1 MKLQAIAILIA
12 VGFCSSCTVGPNYR
26 RPAVQVPRAFRAP
39 EPLPDSLAA
48 SFADLK
54 WWEVFRDQELQS
66 LIKTALKQNYD
77 LRDAVTRVEMAQA
90 NLGITRSDQFPQAS
104 AGGNVNFTRLS
115 RNGAFPLPP
124 DLVPS
129 QNRNWGQAQLNLLSF
144 EVDLWG
150 RLRRATEAARASLL
164 SAEENRKAVV
174 TTLVSDV
181 AAQYFTLRELD
192 AQLEISRQT
201 LATRQEALRLT
212 TSRRNYGIATDLDLK
227 QAEQLVDTASVT
239 ISTLRQQIELTENQI
254 TLLIGENPAGLMG
267 ENPAEIVQVGSFDE
281 SALPPEVPAGL
292 PSALLERRPDIRAAE
307 QNLIAANADI
317 GVAKAAY
324 FPRLSLSGLIGGQS
338 TQLSSLFS
346 GPNSAWSFVPQ
357 LSQPIFTAGRLRSN
371 VRFAEAQRDSA
382 VVQCQ
387 KAIQTAFT
395 EVSNALIAHQR
406 VREARIKQEA
416 LVAVL
421 AERKRLAYMRYKG
434 GVDTQLNALD
444 ADRDLLQAQLDLR
457 QIKLNELLSVVQLY
471 KALGGG
477 WQR

>member
-1 MKLQAIAILIA
+1 MKLQALAISIG
-12 VGFCSSCTVGPNYR
+12 VGFLTSCTVGPNYH
-26 RPAVQVPRAFRAP
+26 RPAVQVPQAFHAP
-39 EPLPDSLAA
+39 EPLPDTQAA
-48 SFADLK
+48 SFADLN
-54 WWEVFRDQELQS
+54 WWEVFRDEELRS
-66 LIKTALKQNYD
+66 LIRKALEQNYD
-77 LRDAVTRVEMAQA
+77 LRDAVTRVEAAQA
-90 NLGITRSDQFPQAS
+90 NLGITRSDQFPQVSAS
-104 AGGNVNFTRLS
+104 GDVNFTRLS
-115 RNGAFPLPP
+115 RNAAFPLPP
-124 DLVPS
+124 ALVPS

-150 RLRRATEAARASLL
+150 RLRRATEATRASLL
-164 SAEENRKAVV
+164 SAEENRKAVI

-201 LATRQEALRLT
+201 LATRQEGLKLT

-227 QAEQLVDTASVT
+227 QAEQLVDTADVT
-239 ISTLRQQIELTENQI
+239 ISTLQQQIEQTENQI
-254 TLLIGENPAGLMG
+254 TLLLGEHPSGVARKGR
-267 ENPAEIVQVGSFDE
+267 FDE
-281 SALPPEVPAGL
+281 DALPPEVPAGL

-307 QNLIAANADI
+307 QNLVAANADI

-346 GPNSAWSFVPQ
+346 GPNSAWSFIPQ

-371 VRFAEAQRDSA
+371 VKLAEAQRDSA
-382 VVQCQ
+382 VVQYQ

-406 VREARIKQEA
+406 TREARMKQEA

-421 AERKRLAYMRYKG
+421 AERKRLAYMRYQG
-434 GVDTQLNALD
+434 GVDSQLNALD

-457 QIKLNELLSVVQLY
+457 QTRLNELLSVVQLY

-477 WQR
+477 WQT

>member
-1 MKLQAIAILIA
+1 MKLQAIVILIA
-12 VGFCSSCTVGPNYR
+12 MGFLSSCTVGPNYH
-26 RPAVQVPRAFRAP
+26 RPAVQTPQAFHAP
-39 EPLPDSLAA
+39 EPLPDSQAA

-54 WWEVFRDQELQS
+54 WWEVFRDEELQS
-66 LIKTALKQNYD
+66 LIRKALEQNYD

-90 NLGITRSDQFPQAS
+90 NLGITRSDQFPQVSAS
-104 AGGNVNFTRLS
+104 GDVNVTRLS

-174 TTLVSDV
+174 TTLVSEV
-181 AAQYFTLRELD
+181 AAQYFTLREFD
-192 AQLEISRQT
+192 AQLEIARQT
-201 LATRQEALRLT
+201 LATRQESLALT
-212 TSRRNYGIATDLDLK
+212 TSRRNYGIATDLDVK
-227 QAEQLVDTASVT
+227 QAEQLVDTADVT
-239 ISTLRQQIELTENQI
+239 ISNLQQQIEQTENHI
-254 TLLIGENPAGLMG
+254 TLLLGENPSGIAGKG
-267 ENPAEIVQVGSFDE
+267 GFDE
-281 SALPPEVPAGL
+281 NALPPEVPAGL
-292 PSALLERRPDIRAAE
+292 PSALLERRPDIRGAE
-307 QNLIAANADI
+307 QNLIAANANI

-324 FPRLSLSGLIGGQS
+324 FPQLSLSGIIGGQS
-338 TQLSSLFS
+338 TQLSSLFN

-357 LSQPIFTAGRLRSN
+357 LSQPIFTAGRIRSN
-371 VRFAEAQRDSA
+371 VWLAEAQRDSA
-382 VVQCQ
+382 VVQYQ

-406 VREARIKQEA
+406 VRESREKQES

-421 AERKRLAYMRYKG
+421 EERKRLAYMRYQG

-444 ADRDLLQAQLDLR
+444 ADRDLLQAKLDLR

-477 WQR
+477 WQS

>member
-1 MKLQAIAILIA
+1 MKPSAIAILI
-12 VGFCSSCTVGPNYR
+12 GMGLLTSCTIGPNYH
-26 RPAVQVPRAFRAP
+26 RPAVQMPQAFHAA
-39 EPLPDSLAA
+39 EPLPDAQAA

-54 WWEVFRDQELQS
+54 WWEVFRDEELQG
-66 LIKTALKQNYD
+66 LIKKAITQNYD
-77 LRDAVTRVEMAQA
+77 LRDAVARVEAAQA
-90 NLGITRSDQFPQAS
+90 NLGITRSDQFPQVSAS
-104 AGGNVNFTRLS
+104 GDVNFTRLS

-150 RLRRATEAARASLL
+150 RLRRATEAARANLL

-192 AQLEISRQT
+192 SQLEISKQT
-201 LATRQEALRLT
+201 LATRKEALKLT
-212 TSRRNYGIATDLDLK
+212 TSRRDHGIATDLDLK
-227 QAEQLVDTASVT
+227 QAEQLVDNADVT
-239 ISTLRQQIELTENQI
+239 ISNLQQQIEQTENQI
-254 TLLIGENPAGLMG
+254 TLLLGENPAGIERDG
-267 ENPAEIVQVGSFDE
+267 RFDE
-281 SALPPEVPAGL
+281 NTLPPEVPTGL

-307 QNLIAANADI
+307 QALVAANADI

-324 FPRLSLSGLIGGQS
+324 FPKLSLSGLVGGQS

-346 GPNSAWSFVPQ
+346 GTNSAWSFVPQ
-357 LSQPIFTAGRLRSN
+357 LSQPVFTSGRLRSN
-371 VRFAEAQRDSA
+371 VRLAEAQRESS
-382 VVQCQ
+382 VVQYQ

-421 AERKRLAYMRYKG
+421 AERKRLAYMRYQG

-477 WQR
+477 WQS

>member
-1 MKLQAIAILIA
+1 MKLQAIVILIA
-12 VGFCSSCTVGPNYR
+12 MGFLSSCTLGPNYH
-26 RPAVQVPRAFRAP
+26 RPAVQTPQAFHAP
-39 EPLPDSLAA
+39 EPLPDSQAT

-54 WWEVFRDQELQS
+54 WWEVFRDEELQS
-66 LIKTALKQNYD
+66 LIKKALEQNYD
-77 LRDAVTRVEMAQA
+77 LRDAVARVEMAQA
-90 NLGITRSDQFPQAS
+90 NLGITRSDQFPQVSAS
-104 AGGNVNFTRLS
+104 GDVNFTRLS

-150 RLRRATEAARASLL
+150 RLRRATEAARAGLL
-164 SAEENRKAVV
+164 SEEENRKAVV
-174 TTLVSDV
+174 TTLVGNV
-181 AAQYFTLRELD
+181 AAEYFTLREFD
-192 AQLEISRQT
+192 AQLEIARQ
-201 LATRQEALRLT
+201 AFGTRQESLKLT
-212 TSRRNYGIATDLDLK
+212 LSRSNYGIAAELDVK
-227 QAEQLVDTASVT
+227 QAEQLVGTADVT
-239 ISTLRQQIELTENQI
+239 ISNLQQQIEQSENQI
-254 TLLIGENPAGLMG
+254 SLLLGENPSGIMREG
-267 ENPAEIVQVGSFDE
+267 VFDE
-281 SALPPEVPAGL
+281 NALPPDVPAGL
-292 PSALLERRPDIRAAE
+292 PSALLKRRPDIPAAE

-324 FPRLSLSGLIGGQS
+324 FPTLSLSGLLGGQS

-346 GPNSAWSFVPQ
+346 GPNSAWSFIPQ
-357 LSQPIFTAGRLRSN
+357 LSQPIFTAGRLRSS
-371 VRFAEAQRDSA
+371 VRLAEAQRDSS
-382 VVQCQ
+382 VVQYQ
-387 KAIQTAFT
+387 KVIQTAFT

-406 VREARIKQEA
+406 VREGRIKQEA

-421 AERKRLAYMRYKG
+421 EERKRLAYMRYQG

-477 WQR
+477 WQS